1 VSFLLDTNICSAH
14 FKRPTSL
21 SHRMMQHSGR
31 LGVSTVTLAEI
42 CTWIHRSH
50 DPQRREALLREFLV
64 ETQIYVFDQ
73 VCAEIFGRV
82 RAMLL
87 SQGISV
93 PSLDLQIASTALAHD
108 LTLVTH
114 DVADFRNIPDL
125 RVADWLES

>member
-1 VSFLLDTNICSAH
+1 
-14 FKRPTSL
+14 
-21 SHRMMQHSGR
+21 
-31 LGVSTVTLAEI
+31 
-42 CTWIHRSH
+42 
-50 DPQRREALLREFLV
+50 
-64 ETQIYVFDQ
+64 
-73 VCAEIFGRV
+73 
-82 RAMLL
+82 MLL